1 MKNGFVK
8 AAAVSPVIRLAD
20 TSYNAERVIEAI
32 RCAEAGGVRVLVFPE
47 LTLTGVSCRDLFTHR
62 VLLEGAEKALLKVAE
77 ATRGTDM
84 LVFVGLPLAHGA
96 RVFSVGAALY
106 DGEILGLVPNEAPS
120 DPRFSAPESG
130 EACEVELD
138 GYGLVTLSSDLLFCH
153 GALRDLRV
161 AVEVGAGLDRFLSPA
176 ARHAEAGATVIAQMA
191 AFPET
196 VCSRDEAE
204 LNARYESRQFRCGM
218 LLAAPGR
225 GESTTDRAW
234 SGLCL
239 IAEDGKLLAAEEGIA
254 DLTEA
259 VKSRTSEEAAQAA
272 DSAAEAAEDGTVIV
286 LSEIDVEHMTTLR
299 RATGCFDLSSDYMAV
314 SWGDRLSETALSRRY
329 LMHPHLP
336 ETAEELPGCC
346 RRMLDIQ
353 VSGLVRRMEYAGLDH
368 CVVGISGGVD
378 STLAVM
384 VSAMAVRRMGLP
396 ASNVV
401 ACTLPCFGTSSRT
414 KSNAI
419 VVAEQL
425 GAEVRVI
432 DIGKA
437 VYQHF
442 DDIGHAHDDYSIAY
456 ENAQARERTQVL
468 MDIANK
474 CNGLDVGTEDLS
486 EFIDGW
492 CTYNGDH
499 TSMYDVNMGLTK
511 TQVRANVRYVADTTE
526 DRVLKAA
533 LYDVLEC
540 PVTPELL
547 PIHDDQIEQKSE
559 EAVGSYSLQDFF
571 THKMLICGFTPSKTF
586 RLAKLAYAGEFT
598 DEELVRWLT
607 SYCRRLFSQ
616 QFKRSCLMDGPAVE
630 TFSVSPRDG
639 FLIPS
644 DAESTLF
651 LQDLESVTV

>member
-1 MKNGFVK
+1 MKNGFIKV
-8 AAAVSPVIRLAD
+8 AAASPVIRVAD
-20 TSYNAERVIEAI
+20 ADYNAQRVIEVI
-32 RCAEAGGVRVLVFPE
+32 RSAAQKGVKVLVFPE
-47 LTLTGVSCRDLFTHR
+47 LTLTGCSCYDLFTHR
-62 VLLEGAEKALLKVAE
+62 VLLDGAREALLKVADE
-77 ATRGTDM
+77 SSAYD
-84 LVFVGLPLAHGA
+84 LLAFVGLPLAVGA
-96 RVFSVGAALY
+96 KVYNVAAALY
-106 DGEILGLVPNEAPS
+106 HGEILAFIPAEGIADGYFSVP
-120 DPRFSAPESG
+120 DPESDY
-130 EACEVELD
+130 EVNLP
-138 GYGLVTLSSDLLFCH
+138 GYGLVPMSCSVLFEHEALSDL
-153 GALRDLRV
+153 RI
-161 AVEVGAGLDRFLSPA
+161 AVEVGVGLQRFLTPA
-176 ARHAEAGATVIAQMA
+176 VRHAEAGATLIVQLGS
-191 AFPET
+191 FPET
-196 VCSRDEAE
+196 VTSREEAE
-204 LNARYESRQFRCGM
+204 LNARYESRQFACGM
-218 LLAAPGR
+218 VLAAPGK
-225 GESTTDRAW
+225 GESSTDRVF

-239 IAEDGKLLAAEEGIA
+239 VAENGKLLA
-254 DLTEA
+254 
-259 VKSRTSEEAAQAA
+259 SEEKAGSFA
-272 DSAAEAAEDGTVIV
+272 V
-286 LSEIDVEHMTTLR
+286 SEIDVEHMMALR
-299 RATGCFDLSSDYMAV
+299 RSLDCFDVPSDYLRF
-314 SWGDRLSETALSRRY
+314 SWGGDLEDTSLTRTYAT
-329 LMHPHLP
+329 HPHLP
-336 ETAEELPGCC
+336 ETGEQLPAYC

-353 VSGLVRRMEYAGLDH
+353 VSGLVKRMEYAHLDH

-384 VSAMAVRRMGLP
+384 VSAMAVKQMDLP
-396 ASNVV
+396 STNVI

-419 VVAEQL
+419 VVAEQI

-442 DDIGHAHDDYSIAY
+442 DDIGHAHDDYSIAF

-474 CNGLDVGTEDLS
+474 VNGLDVGTEDLS

-499 TSMYDVNMGLTK
+499 TSMYDVNLGLTK
-511 TQVRANVRYVADTTE
+511 TQVRANVRYIADTTE

-533 LYDVLEC
+533 LYDVLDC

-559 EAVGSYSLQDFF
+559 DAVGSYSLQDFF

-586 RLAKLAYAGEFT
+586 RLAKEAYGKDFT
-598 DEELVRWLT
+598 DEELIRWLT

-630 TFSVSPRDG
+630 AFTVSPRVG

-644 DAESTLF
+644 DAEATLF
-651 LQDLESVTV
+651 LKDLEQLTVARDD

>member
-1 MKNGFVK
+1 MKNGFIKV
-8 AAAVSPVIRLAD
+8 AAASPVIRVAD
-20 TSYNAERVIEAI
+20 ADYNAQRVIEVI
-32 RCAEAGGVRVLVFPE
+32 RSAAQKGVKVLVFPE
-47 LTLTGVSCRDLFTHR
+47 LTLTGCSCYDLFTHR
-62 VLLEGAEKALLKVAE
+62 VLLDGAREALLKVADE
-77 ATRGTDM
+77 SSAYD
-84 LVFVGLPLAHGA
+84 LLAFVGLPLAVGA
-96 RVFSVGAALY
+96 KVYNVAAALY
-106 DGEILGLVPNEAPS
+106 HGEILAFIPAEGIADGYFSVP
-120 DPRFSAPESG
+120 DPESDY
-130 EACEVELD
+130 EVNLP
-138 GYGLVTLSSDLLFCH
+138 GYGLVPMSCSVLFEHEALSDL
-153 GALRDLRV
+153 RI
-161 AVEVGAGLDRFLSPA
+161 AVEVGVGLQRFLTPA
-176 ARHAEAGATVIAQMA
+176 VRHAEAGATLIVQLGS
-191 AFPET
+191 FPET
-196 VCSRDEAE
+196 VTSREEAE
-204 LNARYESRQFRCGM
+204 LNARYESRQFACGM
-218 LLAAPGR
+218 VLAAPGK
-225 GESTTDRAW
+225 GESSTDRVF

-239 IAEDGKLLAAEEGIA
+239 VAENGKLLA
-254 DLTEA
+254 
-259 VKSRTSEEAAQAA
+259 SEEKAGSFA
-272 DSAAEAAEDGTVIV
+272 V
-286 LSEIDVEHMTTLR
+286 SEIDVEHMMALR
-299 RATGCFDLSSDYMAV
+299 RSLDCFDVPSDYLRF
-314 SWGDRLSETALSRRY
+314 SWGGDLEDTSLTRTYA
-329 LMHPHLP
+329 MHPHLP
-336 ETAEELPGCC
+336 ETGDQLPAYC

-353 VSGLVRRMEYAGLDH
+353 VSGLVKRMEYAHLDH

-384 VSAMAVRRMGLP
+384 VSAMAVKQMGLP
-396 ASNVV
+396 STNVI

-419 VVAEQL
+419 VVAEQI

-442 DDIGHAHDDYSIAY
+442 DDIGHAHDDYSIAF

-474 CNGLDVGTEDLS
+474 VNGLDVGTEDLS

-499 TSMYDVNMGLTK
+499 TSMYDVNLGLTK
-511 TQVRANVRYVADTTE
+511 TQVRANVRYIADTTE

-533 LYDVLEC
+533 LYDVLDC

-559 EAVGSYSLQDFF
+559 DAVGSYSLQDFF

-586 RLAKLAYAGEFT
+586 RLAKEAYGKDFT
-598 DEELVRWLT
+598 DEELIRWLT

-630 TFSVSPRDG
+630 AFTVSPRVG

-644 DAESTLF
+644 DAEATLF
-651 LQDLESVTV
+651 LKDLEQLTVARDD

>member
-1 MKNGFVK
+1 MKNGFIKV
-8 AAAVSPVIRLAD
+8 AAASPVIRVAD
-20 TSYNAERVIEAI
+20 ADYNAQRVIEVI
-32 RCAEAGGVRVLVFPE
+32 RSAAQKGVKVLVFPE
-47 LTLTGVSCRDLFTHR
+47 LTLTGCSCYDLFTHR
-62 VLLEGAEKALLKVAE
+62 VLLDGAREALLKVAE
-77 ATRGTDM
+77 GSGAYD
-84 LVFVGLPLAHGA
+84 LLAFVGLPLAVGA
-96 RVFSVGAALY
+96 KVYNVAAALY
-106 DGEILGLVPNEAPS
+106 HGEILAFIPAEGIADGYFSVP
-120 DPRFSAPESG
+120 DPESDY
-130 EACEVELD
+130 EVNLP
-138 GYGLVTLSSDLLFCH
+138 GYGLVPMSCSVLFEHESLSDL
-153 GALRDLRV
+153 RI
-161 AVEVGAGLDRFLSPA
+161 AVEVGAGLQRFLTPA
-176 ARHAEAGATVIAQMA
+176 VRHAEAGATLIVQLGS
-191 AFPET
+191 FPET
-196 VCSRDEAE
+196 VTSREEAE
-204 LNARYESRQFRCGM
+204 LNARYESRQFACGM
-218 LLAAPGR
+218 VLAAPGK
-225 GESTTDRAW
+225 GESSTDRVF

-239 IAEDGKLLAAEEGIA
+239 VAENGKLLA
-254 DLTEA
+254 
-259 VKSRTSEEAAQAA
+259 SEEKAGSFA
-272 DSAAEAAEDGTVIV
+272 V
-286 LSEIDVEHMTTLR
+286 SEIDVEHMMALR
-299 RATGCFDLSSDYMAV
+299 RSLDCFDAPSDYLRF
-314 SWGDRLSETALSRRY
+314 SWGGDLEDTSLTRTYA
-329 LMHPHLP
+329 MHPHLP
-336 ETAEELPGCC
+336 ETGDQLPAYC

-353 VSGLVRRMEYAGLDH
+353 VSGLVKRMEYAHLDH

-384 VSAMAVRRMGLP
+384 VSAMAVKQMGLP
-396 ASNVV
+396 STNVI

-419 VVAEQL
+419 VVAEQI

-442 DDIGHAHDDYSIAY
+442 DDIGHAHDDYSIAF

-474 CNGLDVGTEDLS
+474 VNGLDVGTEDLS

-499 TSMYDVNMGLTK
+499 TSMYDVNLGLTK
-511 TQVRANVRYVADTTE
+511 TQVRANVRYIADTTE

-533 LYDVLEC
+533 LYDVLDC

-559 EAVGSYSLQDFF
+559 DAVGSYSLQDFF

-586 RLAKLAYAGEFT
+586 RLAKEAYGKDFT
-598 DEELVRWLT
+598 DEELIRWLT

-630 TFSVSPRDG
+630 AFTVSPRVG

-644 DAESTLF
+644 DAEATLF
-651 LQDLESVTV
+651 LKDLEQLTVARDD

>member
-8 AAAVSPVIRLAD
+8 VAAASPVIRVAD
-20 TSYNAERVIEAI
+20 ADYNAERVIEVI
-32 RCAEAGGVRVLVFPE
+32 RSAAREGVRVLVFPE
-47 LTLTGVSCRDLFTHR
+47 LTLTGCSCYDLFTHR
-62 VLLEGAEKALLKVAE
+62 VLLDGAREALLRVAE
-77 ATRGTDM
+77 TTADFD
-84 LVFVGLPLAHGA
+84 LLAFVGLPLAVGA
-96 RVFSVGAALY
+96 KVYNVAAALY
-106 DGEILGLVPNEAPS
+106 HGEILAFIPAEGIADGYFSVPDPDS
-120 DPRFSAPESG
+120 DY
-130 EACEVELD
+130 EVNLP
-138 GYGLVTLSSDLLFCH
+138 GYGLVPMSCSVLFEHETLS
-153 GALRDLRV
+153 DLRV
-161 AVEVGAGLDRFLSPA
+161 SAEVGAGLQRFLTPA
-176 ARHAEAGATVIAQMA
+176 VRHAEAGATLIVQLGS
-191 AFPET
+191 FPET
-196 VCSRDEAE
+196 VTSRDEAE
-204 LNARYESRQFRCGM
+204 LNARYESRQFACGM
-218 LLAAPGR
+218 VLAAPGK
-225 GESTTDRAW
+225 GESSTDRVF

-239 IAEDGKLLAAEEGIA
+239 VAENGKILA
-254 DLTEA
+254 
-259 VKSRTSEEAAQAA
+259 SEEKAGSFA
-272 DSAAEAAEDGTVIV
+272 V
-286 LSEIDVEHMTTLR
+286 SEIDVEHMTGLR
-299 RATGCFDLSSDYMAV
+299 RSLDCFDAPSDYLRF
-314 SWGDRLSETALSRRY
+314 SWGEDLTETALTRPY
-329 LMHPHLP
+329 PMYPHLP
-336 ETAEELPGCC
+336 ETGEQLPDYC

-353 VSGLVRRMEYAGLDH
+353 VSGLVKRMEYAHLDH

-384 VSAMAVRRMGLP
+384 VSAMAVKQMGLP
-396 ASNVV
+396 STNVI

-419 VVAEQL
+419 VVAEQI

-442 DDIGHAHDDYSIAY
+442 DDIGHAHDDYSIAF

-474 CNGLDVGTEDLS
+474 VNGLDVGTEDLS

-499 TSMYDVNMGLTK
+499 TSMYDVNLGLTK
-511 TQVRANVRYVADTTE
+511 TQVRANVRYIADTTE

-533 LYDVLEC
+533 LYDVLDC

-559 EAVGSYSLQDFF
+559 DAVGSYSLQDFF

-586 RLAKLAYAGEFT
+586 RLAKQAYAKEFT
-598 DEELVRWLT
+598 DEELIRWLT
-607 SYCRRLFSQ
+607 SYCKRLFSQ

-630 TFSVSPRDG
+630 AFTVSPRVG

-644 DAESTLF
+644 DAEAALF
-651 LQDLESVTV
+651 LKDLEQLTAGLDD

>member
-1 MKNGFVK
+1 MSCSVLF
-8 AAAVSPVIRLAD
+8 
-20 TSYNAERVIEAI
+20 EHEA
-32 RCAEAGGVRVLVFPE
+32 L
-47 LTLTGVSCRDLFTHR
+47 
-62 VLLEGAEKALLKVAE
+62 
-77 ATRGTDM
+77 
-84 LVFVGLPLAHGA
+84 
-96 RVFSVGAALY
+96 
-106 DGEILGLVPNEAPS
+106 
-120 DPRFSAPESG
+120 
-130 EACEVELD
+130 
-138 GYGLVTLSSDLLFCH
+138 SDL
-153 GALRDLRV
+153 RI
-161 AVEVGAGLDRFLSPA
+161 AVEVGVGLQRFLTPA
-176 ARHAEAGATVIAQMA
+176 VRHAEAGATLIVQLGS
-191 AFPET
+191 FPET
-196 VCSRDEAE
+196 VTSREEAE
-204 LNARYESRQFRCGM
+204 LNARYESRQFACGM
-218 LLAAPGR
+218 VLAAPGK
-225 GESTTDRAW
+225 GESSTDRVF

-239 IAEDGKLLAAEEGIA
+239 VAENGKLLA
-254 DLTEA
+254 
-259 VKSRTSEEAAQAA
+259 SEEKAGSFA
-272 DSAAEAAEDGTVIV
+272 V
-286 LSEIDVEHMTTLR
+286 SEIDVEHMMALR
-299 RATGCFDLSSDYMAV
+299 RSLDCFDAPSDYLRF
-314 SWGDRLSETALSRRY
+314 SWGGDLEDTSLTRTYA
-329 LMHPHLP
+329 MHPHLP
-336 ETAEELPGCC
+336 ETGEQLPAYC

-353 VSGLVRRMEYAGLDH
+353 VSGLVKRMEYAHLDH

-384 VSAMAVRRMGLP
+384 VSAMAVKQMGLP
-396 ASNVV
+396 STNVI

-419 VVAEQL
+419 VVAEQI

-442 DDIGHAHDDYSIAY
+442 DDIGHAHDDYSIAF

-474 CNGLDVGTEDLS
+474 VNGLDVGTEDLS

-499 TSMYDVNMGLTK
+499 TSMYDVNLGLTK
-511 TQVRANVRYVADTTE
+511 TQVRANVRYIADTTE

-533 LYDVLEC
+533 LYDVLDC

-559 EAVGSYSLQDFF
+559 DAVGSYSLQDFF

-586 RLAKLAYAGEFT
+586 RLAKEAYGKDFT
-598 DEELVRWLT
+598 DEELIRWLT

-630 TFSVSPRDG
+630 AFTVSPRVG

-644 DAESTLF
+644 DAEATLF
-651 LQDLESVTV
+651 LKDLEQLTVARDD

>member
-8 AAAVSPVIRLAD
+8 VAAASPVIRVAD
-20 TSYNAERVIEAI
+20 TVYNAARVIDTIQTAN
-32 RCAEAGGVRVLVFPE
+32 AQGVRVLVFPE
-47 LTLTGVSCRDLFTHR
+47 LTLTGCSCRDLFRHR
-62 VLLEGAEKALLKVAE
+62 VLLDGAKEALVRVTE
-77 ATRGTDM
+77 ATAGADM
-84 LVFVGLPLAHGA
+84 LVFVGLPLAVGS
-96 RVFSVGAALY
+96 RVYSVAAAIHDGTVLALIPGTHAAGTPFSVPAEA
-106 DGEILGLVPNEAPS
+106 DTAVEIGGQLTAV
-120 DPRFSAPESG
+120 
-130 EACEVELD
+130 
-138 GYGLVTLSSDLLFCH
+138 VTE
-153 GALRDLRV
+153 GALFTSAVLPELKV
-161 AVEVGAGLDRFLSPA
+161 AVELGADLDALDSPA
-176 ARHAEAGATVIAQMA
+176 AAAAKAGATVIAQMA
-191 AFPET
+191 SFPASVT
-196 VCSRDEAE
+196 SREEAE
-204 LNARYESRQFRCGM
+204 LQIRFESRRMRSGIV
-218 LLAAPGR
+218 LAAPGK
-225 GESTTDRAW
+225 GESTTDRVF

-239 IAEDGKLLAAEEGIA
+239 VAEAGTILSADEKADSFAVSEVDVEYMTNLRRGYEEFDTGNGFSSFDWGIA
-254 DLTEA
+254 CT
-259 VKSRTSEEAAQAA
+259 
-272 DSAAEAAEDGTVIV
+272 
-286 LSEIDVEHMTTLR
+286 
-299 RATGCFDLSSDYMAV
+299 
-314 SWGDRLSETALSRRY
+314 ETALTRKYR
-329 LMHPHLP
+329 MHPHLP
-336 ETAEELPGCC
+336 ESADKLPAYCE
-346 RRMLDIQ
+346 RMLDIQ
-353 VSGLVRRMEYAGLDH
+353 VSGLVKRMEYAHLDH

-384 VSAMAVRRMGLP
+384 VSAMAVKRMGLP
-396 ASNVV
+396 TTNVV

-419 VVAEQL
+419 IVAEQI

-442 DDIGHAHDDYSIAY
+442 DDIGHAHDDYSVAY

-474 CNGLDVGTEDLS
+474 VNGLDVGTEDLS

-511 TQVRANVRYVADTTE
+511 TQVRANVRYIADTTE

-586 RLAKLAYAGEFT
+586 RLAKIAYANEFT

-630 TFSVSPRDG
+630 AFSVSPRDG

-644 DAESTLF
+644 DAECALF
-651 LQDLESVTV
+651 LKDLEQISHS